1 MLTAMFLAFVL
12 QIFSRYVLRAP
23 LGWTLEACLLCWL
36 WLVFWSSAF
45 VLKHHEHV
53 RFSVLEES
61 VGPRVRRV
69 FAIISAIAIIAAF
82 GVALGPSYDFVSF
95 MAIEKTSLIKIRFDY
110 VFSIYL
116 LFCGAMILRYS
127 HRALNAFRGKPLT

>member
-1 MLTAMFLAFVL
+1 MFLAFIL
-12 QIFSRYVLRAP
+12 QIFSRYVLRDP

-45 VLKHHEHV
+45 VLKHAEHV

-69 FAIISAIAIIAAF
+69 FAGLSAVAIVAAF
-82 GVALGPSYDFVSF
+82 VVSFGPSYDFVSF
-95 MAIEKTSLIKIRFDY
+95 MAIEKTSLLKIRFDY
-110 VFSIYL
+110 VFSAYL
-116 LFCGAMILRYS
+116 LFCAAMILRYGV
-127 HRALNAFRGKPLT
+127 RAIEAVCGKPLT